1 MTNAAPTDVM
11 DGAATPDEPAPA
23 GRIRSLDLV
32 RGFAVLGILAAN
44 MVAFALP
51 GSAHRVP
58 TMIEDTFAEK
68 LFWLINLLLVDG
80 KMRGLFTVLFGAGVV
95 LFLEHA
101 RAKGGKGWWLQYRRL
116 FWLWVFGSLHFVLFF
131 EGDILLDYAVVG
143 AFLVPILLIRRIPNW
158 GLVALAAALLIWD
171 GWGVTTY
178 FDRNHQKELAV
189 STGTADVQTAHDYA
203 DWREEF
209 ESETREALEF
219 DRGANFIEMAQ
230 DRHKYDTPISR
241 TTFVIMA
248 YGAGYLGLMLIGAA
262 LYRAGFFTANWDAR
276 KVTIWSG
283 VGIAFS
289 LVVALGLGL
298 AIWQSDFAPAT
309 TYFYTYAWSPQYR
322 LPMVLGMAGL
332 LVVATPKLGPT
343 WLGERLSAA
352 GRMAFTNYIAMSVI
366 FPVFFHGWG
375 FGLIAQVPRWGIWL
389 FVFAGWA
396 LMLGWSKPWLER
408 YRFGPL
414 EWLWRCLTYWKLFAF
429 RR

>member
-1 MTNAAPTDVM
+1 MTNAVPTDVM

-23 GRIRSLDLV
+23 GRIRSLDIV

-80 KMRGLFTVLFGAGVV
+80 KMRGLFTILFGAGVA

-101 RAKGGKGWWLQYRRL
+101 RAKGAKGWWLQLRRL
-116 FWLWVFGSLHFVLFF
+116 FWLWVFGSLHYVLFF

-143 AFLVPILLIRRIPNW
+143 LFLVPILLVPRVPNW
-158 GLVALAAALLIWD
+158 ALVVLAAALLVWD
-171 GWGVTTY
+171 GYGAASH
-178 FDRNHQKELAV
+178 FDPDYQMERAIAA
-189 STGTADVQTAHDYA
+189 GTADAQTARAYA
-203 DWREEF
+203 DWRGGF
-209 ESETREALEF
+209 EGDTRDALAF
-219 DRGANFIEMAQ
+219 DQRASFIDMAV
-230 DRHKYDTPISR
+230 DRHEDDTPISR
-241 TTFVIMA
+241 TILVIIA
-248 YGAGYLGLMLIGAA
+248 YGAGYLALMLIGAA
-262 LYRAGFFTANWDAR
+262 LYRAGFFTGNWNAQ
-276 KVTIWSG
+276 KVVLWSSI
-283 VGIAFS
+283 GIVFS
-289 LVVALGLGL
+289 LVVALGVGL
-298 AIWQSDFAPAT
+298 AIWQSGFGPAT
-309 TYFYTYAWSPQYR
+309 TYFYTYAWAPQYR
-322 LPMVLGMAGL
+322 LPMVLGLAGL

-366 FPVFFHGWG
+366 FPAFFHGWG
-375 FGLIAQVPRWGIWL
+375 LGLIAQVPRWGIWL

-414 EWLWRCLTYWKLFAF
+414 EWLWRCLTYWKVFAF